1 MAAWAAGLAAA
12 VAVVAVDPLAAT
24 VVPKG
29 AVVEAAM
36 EAAQAAVRAAQAGWA
51 AASED
56 LVEAAVVAASTA
68 AGQAMAAEQVAA
80 RARGGWAQEAP
91 LARKLACCA
100 LRPCVHGC
108 AVLPCSVAVRRALS
122 WRAGRREVR
131 VIHGLSVLFSCLLI
145 KSYPVYIT
153 PVSPPDPRE
162 FCTRG

>member
-1 MAAWAAGLAAA
+1 MARGE
-12 VAVVAVDPLAAT
+12 
-24 VVPKG
+24 

-108 AVLPCSVAVRRALS
+108 AALLCCRAVSTVVLPRLNLHFE
-122 WRAGRREVR
+122 W
-131 VIHGLSVLFSCLLI
+131 VLNA
-145 KSYPVYIT
+145 Y
-153 PVSPPDPRE
+153 R
-162 FCTRG
+162 